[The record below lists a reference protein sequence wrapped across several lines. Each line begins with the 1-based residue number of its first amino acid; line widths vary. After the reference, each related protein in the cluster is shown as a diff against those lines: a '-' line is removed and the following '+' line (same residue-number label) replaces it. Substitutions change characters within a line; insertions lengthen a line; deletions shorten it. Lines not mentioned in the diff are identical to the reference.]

1 MTGSQGEFGRSKQ
14 QLGMHDAMPRR
25 IAVGQRRTDRSCL
38 RSLPCWPRY
47 WLLATREGVLS
58 RSRTRACGLARGHWK
73 RKRPAKPAVALKQ
86 VNFVSWPLAT
96 YGPHQMS
103 Y

>member
-38 RSLPCWPRY
+38 RSLPSITA
-47 WLLATREGVLS
+47 LLAALLALS
-58 RSRTRACGLARGHWK
+58 NA
-73 RKRPAKPAVALKQ
+73 
-86 VNFVSWPLAT
+86 
-96 YGPHQMS
+96 
-103 Y
+103 